1 LPRTPSAGNTQVNFR
16 GCRQQQNLLDKL
28 KDHKLEILNQLEV
41 ARSVKRVTNLLHLL
55 AGVALLATSGYFFHE
70 LGQNGRTRLQ
80 QLSVETHR
88 ARPAKA
94 HSAGGDPV
102 LSAARVNVYGVLGEQ
117 DDAAGRDD
125 AAPAPSISP
134 SLLDH
139 LNAADAGVPNH
150 FLHGRLS
157 VETYQVFAFEVPP
170 RAIRPELRGTFRP
183 ARRNTNDSTS
193 VELLLLNDGEF
204 ARFVKNRPVTATFS
218 SNPSGRG
225 SIDWKL
231 DANVETAQKYY
242 LVFRNSSEGQGP
254 SIVDADFT
262 ASFE

>member
-1 LPRTPSAGNTQVNFR
+1 
-16 GCRQQQNLLDKL
+16 
-28 KDHKLEILNQLEV
+28 
-41 ARSVKRVTNLLHLL
+41 VKRVTNLLHLL
-55 AGVALLATSGYFFHE
+55 AGVALLVIAGYFFRE
-70 LGQNGRTRLQ
+70 LGQNGKTRLQ
-80 QLSVETHR
+80 QLSVETHP
-88 ARPAKA
+88 ARPAKS
-94 HSAGGDPV
+94 HSASDDPA
-102 LSAARVNVYGVLGEQ
+102 LSAANENVYGVLGEHD
-117 DDAAGRDD
+117 DDAAGGDD
-125 AAPAPSISP
+125 AAPAPSSSP
-134 SLLDH
+134 SLLDN
-139 LNAADAGVPNH
+139 LNAGDAGAPNH
-150 FLHGRLS
+150 FLHRRLS